1 MCNWECF
8 FLRKKEEKIV
18 IQKHCCAQFYIV
30 WTVVWRKSYEATSAS
45 AIYGALAK
53 RHKRN
58 TLSAACCETQCK
70 KITGSSSF
78 VIGCPAAC
86 VLEVP
91 MCTCVCIFSW
101 FAPQKKQC
109 CKSFCWLFGF
119 PEDQTSFPLW
129 PISVK
134 NCSTVCTISAESPA
148 SEDELLVCNTYIV

>member
-30 WTVVWRKSYEATSAS
+30 WCWRKSYEEATSA

-101 FAPQKKQC
+101 FAPQKSNVVKVSADC
-109 CKSFCWLFGF
+109 LVFLKIRRLF
-119 PEDQTSFPLW
+119 PCDQSVWRIVQLCVPL
-129 PISVK
+129 VQR
-134 NCSTVCTISAESPA
+134 A
-148 SEDELLVCNTYIV
+148 LLVKMSS